1 MDTEGCDVILTKA
14 IEGNESLNSFFQLAS
29 KNSVWRNVMKSFY
42 ANQNHVWIHLSQLKD
57 NEGRRFNNIAITQS
71 NLSHNNPVGIYGQH
85 RIIVNSDIL
94 NKSGNIGI
102 DPTFLFMSLVHE
114 GDHARMYERYRQ
126 DGYSFSKYPGYHDF
140 IIIRADK
147 GGHHNQMGT
156 FNREILVEAMKEFD
170 NQIIDSG
177 GTIPEYHTE
186 DWYQAM
192 SWYGLRN
199 TRAWNDFKMN
209 NSDKA
214 NYYSILINEQIKRNE
229 NGVNEE

>member
-1 MDTEGCDVILTKA
+1 
-14 IEGNESLNSFFQLAS
+14 
-29 KNSVWRNVMKSFY
+29 
-42 ANQNHVWIHLSQLKD
+42 
-57 NEGRRFNNIAITQS
+57 
-71 NLSHNNPVGIYGQH
+71 
-85 RIIVNSDIL
+85 
-94 NKSGNIGI
+94 
-102 DPTFLFMSLVHE
+102 
-114 GDHARMYERYRQ
+114 
-126 DGYSFSKYPGYHDF
+126 
-140 IIIRADK
+140 
-147 GGHHNQMGT
+147 MGT

-192 SWYGLRN
+192 SWYGLKN

-214 NYYSILINEQIKRNE
+214 NYYRNLINEQIKRNE